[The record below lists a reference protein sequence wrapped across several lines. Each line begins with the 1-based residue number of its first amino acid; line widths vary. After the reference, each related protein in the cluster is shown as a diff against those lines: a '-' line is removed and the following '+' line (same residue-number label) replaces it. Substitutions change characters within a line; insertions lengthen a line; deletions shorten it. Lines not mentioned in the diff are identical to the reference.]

1 MVKSDHRPI
10 IVNTSGVI
18 GQFPGRERPRRFEAR
33 WLKQDGPKLM
43 TKVNVVH
50 KDMHVWDREVLKK
63 PAQHMKK
70 LKREL
75 EILRCGSL
83 TDESIAAQK
92 EILLRL
98 ELLLEQEEI
107 IWVQRARAN
116 WLKHGDRDTSFFYQ
130 HALARRKRNLVKGL
144 VDDRG
149 LRHEDIGEMNVVVR
163 DYFTNLFTSE
173 VYEVDHK
180 VLEDVNCRVTSD
192 MNQILLAPF
201 SREEAKKALFSIGD
215 LKAASPDGLH
225 AIFFKRFWNM
235 LGDELIDEVLHA
247 VNNATIPEG
256 WNDTTIVMIPKVDNP
271 DRVAQFRP
279 ISLCNVVYKV
289 IPKVLSSRLKVILP
303 DIISHHQSAF
313 VLGRLIT
320 DNILLAYE
328 CIHTMKKKKGKRKLC
343 AVKLD
348 MHKAYDRVEWIFLE
362 KIMIKL
368 GFDQIWT
375 KLIMACV
382 RSVKYKVRLNSVETD
397 TIIPTRGQWQG

>member
-1 MVKSDHRPI
+1 
-10 IVNTSGVI
+10 
-18 GQFPGRERPRRFEAR
+18 
-33 WLKQDGPKLM
+33 
-43 TKVNVVH
+43 
-50 KDMHVWDREVLKK
+50 
-63 PAQHMKK
+63 
-70 LKREL
+70 
-75 EILRCGSL
+75 
-83 TDESIAAQK
+83 
-92 EILLRL
+92 
-98 ELLLEQEEI
+98 
-107 IWVQRARAN
+107 
-116 WLKHGDRDTSFFYQ
+116 
-130 HALARRKRNLVKGL
+130 
-144 VDDRG
+144 
-149 LRHEDIGEMNVVVR
+149 
-163 DYFTNLFTSE
+163 
-173 VYEVDHK
+173 
-180 VLEDVNCRVTSD
+180 
-192 MNQILLAPF
+192 
-201 SREEAKKALFSIGD
+201 
-215 LKAASPDGLH
+215 
-225 AIFFKRFWNM
+225 M

-247 VNNATIPEG
+247 VNNASILEG